1 MKLSALRSAQA
12 LFRPATRLSA
22 TFTSAYRLP
31 AQFASVQGINGA
43 ITTLWTQT
51 LPADYYQQYG
61 AKIGAVTKED
71 VVRVAKQYI
80 DLDHL
85 AIVIVG
91 DRASIEAPLKA
102 TGIAPIVVTD
112 IEGNRS
118 GS

>member
-1 MKLSALRSAQA
+1 NDASVKRPPRSVGV
-12 LFRPATRLSA
+12 
-22 TFTSAYRLP
+22 
-31 AQFASVQGINGA
+31 VQGINGA

-51 LPADYYQQYG
+51 LPGDYYQQYG

-102 TGIAPIVVTD
+102 TGIAPIVIMD